1 MKSFLVSSFS
11 SCCRFG
17 LLGGLRGGKGRL
29 HHHSRFFL
37 SSFSSSS
44 CSYDAHSKEDQTN
57 TTKRLLE
64 LLNKKRLNGNYVEG
78 GTFEHENHQ
87 NERTKK
93 KQVLLLYRKVLRQ
106 AKRFPDPTLRHFGY
120 HRIAEQF
127 RRHRYELSKKKI
139 RVWKKEVTKQ
149 SRRMERAIRGDRDDY
164 RHFLELAYGV
174 KGRFGHLMRRFEEER
189 KIEKTRRQEK
199 FLLKPIDEETMETFS
214 VKNLVRMVEDASLRE
229 GAKFE
234 EQMEVLKRKVP
245 TFYYDRRKSFSR
257 RQSGKNKSDESKS
270 NDSDSSDDIFAYED
284 SRARSRATEDAID
297 AIELGDAEDDA
308 EEKEEKEEKEE
319 VILLRSK
326 LKHWHV
332 HEDTAFEKYAPSRL
346 YHGFDG
352 NWENNHVAMLKSI
365 FEPTMIDRL
374 DCMPRKWFRTYR
386 RTLFEFEGESNSSNK
401 SNKNQQNVSKIS
413 SDALKDVQRTTP
425 LRIVLPAESD
435 EQKER
440 EYSNVSYNTKEEE
453 VKEKSMLSANKKK
466 STKAGKSFI
475 RGIKL
480 AESTL
485 YAD

>member
-1 MKSFLVSSFS
+1 MQ
-11 SCCRFG
+11 
-17 LLGGLRGGKGRL
+17 
-29 HHHSRFFL
+29 
-37 SSFSSSS
+37 
-44 CSYDAHSKEDQTN
+44 HSKDDQTD
-57 TTKRLLE
+57 TKRLLD
-64 LLNKKRLNGNYVEG
+64 LLNKKRANGNYVEG
-78 GTFEHENHQ
+78 GTFEHENHR
-87 NERTKK
+87 NERTKQ
-93 KQVLLLYRKVLRQ
+93 KQTLLLYRKALRQ

-127 RRHRYELSKKKI
+127 RRHRCELAKKKI
-139 RVWKKEVTKQ
+139 RVWKKEATKQ

-257 RQSGKNKSDESKS
+257 NSDKSKS

-308 EEKEEKEEKEE
+308 EEKEEKEE

-374 DCMPRKWFRTYR
+374 DFMPRKWFRTYR
-386 RTLFEFEGESNSSNK
+386 RTLFELEGESNSSNK

-425 LRIVLPAESD
+425 LRIVLPVESDD

-453 VKEKSMLSANKKK
+453 EVEEKSMLSANKNK
-466 STKAGKSFI
+466 STKAGK
-475 RGIKL
+475 IKL

>member
-1 MKSFLVSSFS
+1 MQ
-11 SCCRFG
+11 
-17 LLGGLRGGKGRL
+17 
-29 HHHSRFFL
+29 
-37 SSFSSSS
+37 
-44 CSYDAHSKEDQTN
+44 HSKEDQT
-57 TTKRLLE
+57 TDAKRLLE
-64 LLNKKRLNGNYVEG
+64 MLNKKRANGTYVEG
-78 GTFEHENHQ
+78 GMFEHQNHQ

-93 KQVLLLYRKVLRQ
+93 GRVLLLYRKALRQ
-106 AKRFPDPTLRHFGY
+106 AKQFPDPTLRHFGY

-139 RVWKKEVTKQ
+139 RVWKKELTKQ

-214 VKNLVRMVEDASLRE
+214 VKNLVKMVEDTSLRE

-257 RQSGKNKSDESKS
+257 RQSGNDKSDDESKS
-270 NDSDSSDDIFAYED
+270 NESDSSDDIFAYED

-308 EEKEEKEEKEE
+308 EEKEEKEE

-374 DCMPRKWFRTYR
+374 DFMPRKWFRTYR

-425 LRIVLPAESD
+425 LRIVLPAEDD
-435 EQKER
+435 EQNER

-453 VKEKSMLSANKKK
+453 GEEKSMLSANKKK
-466 STKAGKSFI
+466 STKAGK
-475 RGIKL
+475 IKL

>member
-1 MKSFLVSSFS
+1 MQ
-11 SCCRFG
+11 
-17 LLGGLRGGKGRL
+17 
-29 HHHSRFFL
+29 
-37 SSFSSSS
+37 
-44 CSYDAHSKEDQTN
+44 HSKDDQTD
-57 TTKRLLE
+57 TKRLLD
-64 LLNKKRLNGNYVEG
+64 LLNKKRANGNYVEG
-78 GTFEHENHQ
+78 GTFEHENHR
-87 NERTKK
+87 NERTKQ
-93 KQVLLLYRKVLRQ
+93 KQTLLLYRKALRQ

-127 RRHRYELSKKKI
+127 RRHRCELAKKKI
-139 RVWKKEVTKQ
+139 RVWKKEATKQ

-245 TFYYDRRKSFSR
+245 TFYYDRRKRFSR
-257 RQSGKNKSDESKS
+257 NSDKSKS

-308 EEKEEKEEKEE
+308 EEKAEKEE

-374 DCMPRKWFRTYR
+374 DFMPRKWFRTYR
-386 RTLFEFEGESNSSNK
+386 RTLFELEGESNSSNK

-425 LRIVLPAESD
+425 LRIVLPVESDD

-453 VKEKSMLSANKKK
+453 EVEEKSMLSANKKK
-466 STKAGKSFI
+466 STKAGK
-475 RGIKL
+475 IKL

>member
-1 MKSFLVSSFS
+1 MQ
-11 SCCRFG
+11 
-17 LLGGLRGGKGRL
+17 
-29 HHHSRFFL
+29 
-37 SSFSSSS
+37 
-44 CSYDAHSKEDQTN
+44 HSKDDQTE
-57 TTKRLLE
+57 TKRLLD
-64 LLNKKRLNGNYVEG
+64 LLNKKRANGNYVEG
-78 GTFEHENHQ
+78 GLFEHENHR
-87 NERTKK
+87 NERTKQ
-93 KQVLLLYRKVLRQ
+93 KQTLLLYRKALRQ

-127 RRHRYELSKKKI
+127 RRHRCELAKKKI
-139 RVWKKEVTKQ
+139 RVWKKEATKQ

-257 RQSGKNKSDESKS
+257 NSDKSKS
-270 NDSDSSDDIFAYED
+270 NDSVSSDDIFAYED

-297 AIELGDAEDDA
+297 AIELGDVEDDA
-308 EEKEEKEEKEE
+308 EEKEEKEE

-374 DCMPRKWFRTYR
+374 DFMPRKWFRTYR
-386 RTLFEFEGESNSSNK
+386 RTLFELEGESNSSNK

-435 EQKER
+435 DEQKER
-440 EYSNVSYNTKEEE
+440 EYSNVSYNTKEGEHE
-453 VKEKSMLSANKKK
+453 EKSMLSANKNKS
-466 STKAGKSFI
+466 STKAGK
-475 RGIKL
+475 IKL

>member
-1 MKSFLVSSFS
+1 MQ
-11 SCCRFG
+11 
-17 LLGGLRGGKGRL
+17 
-29 HHHSRFFL
+29 
-37 SSFSSSS
+37 
-44 CSYDAHSKEDQTN
+44 HSKDDPQTD
-57 TTKRLLE
+57 TKRLLD
-64 LLNKKRLNGNYVEG
+64 LLNTKRANGNYVEG
-78 GTFEHENHQ
+78 GTFEHENHR
-87 NERTKK
+87 NERTKQ
-93 KQVLLLYRKVLRQ
+93 KQTLLLYRKALRQ

-127 RRHRYELSKKKI
+127 RRHRCELAKKKI
-139 RVWKKEVTKQ
+139 RAWKKEATKQ

-257 RQSGKNKSDESKS
+257 NSDKSKS

-308 EEKEEKEEKEE
+308 EEKAEKEE

-374 DCMPRKWFRTYR
+374 DFMPRKWFRTYR
-386 RTLFEFEGESNSSNK
+386 RTLFELEGESNSSNK

-425 LRIVLPAESD
+425 LRIVLPVESDD

-453 VKEKSMLSANKKK
+453 EVEEKSMLSANKKK
-466 STKAGKSFI
+466 STKAGK
-475 RGIKL
+475 IKL

>member
-1 MKSFLVSSFS
+1 MKS
-11 SCCRFG
+11 SCRRLGG
-17 LLGGLRGGKGRL
+17 LLGGGLGGKGGRL
-29 HHHSRFFL
+29 QNHASCFS

-44 CSYDAHSKEDQTN
+44 RSSRAQHSKDDQTD
-57 TTKRLLE
+57 TKRLLD
-64 LLNKKRLNGNYVEG
+64 LLNKKRANGNYVEG
-78 GTFEHENHQ
+78 GLFEHENHR
-87 NERTKK
+87 NERTKQ
-93 KQVLLLYRKVLRQ
+93 KQTLLLYRKVLRQ
-106 AKRFPDPTLRHFGY
+106 AKEFPDPTLRHFGY

-127 RRHRYELSKKKI
+127 RRHRCELAKKKI
-139 RVWKKEVTKQ
+139 RVWKKEATKQ

-214 VKNLVRMVEDASLRE
+214 VKNLVKMVEDTSLRE

-245 TFYYDRRKSFSR
+245 TFYYDRRKSYSR
-257 RQSGKNKSDESKS
+257 RQSGNDKSDESKS

-297 AIELGDAEDDA
+297 AIELGDVEDDA
-308 EEKEEKEEKEE
+308 EEKAEKEE

-374 DCMPRKWFRTYR
+374 DFMPRKWFRTYR
-386 RTLFEFEGESNSSNK
+386 RTLFELEGESNSSNK

-435 EQKER
+435 DEQKER
-440 EYSNVSYNTKEEE
+440 EYSNVSYNTKEGEHE
-453 VKEKSMLSANKKK
+453 EKSMLSANKNK
-466 STKAGKSFI
+466 STKAGK
-475 RGIKL
+475 IKL

-485 YAD
+485 CAD

>member
-1 MKSFLVSSFS
+1 MKS
-11 SCCRFG
+11 SCRRLGG
-17 LLGGLRGGKGRL
+17 LLGGGLGGKGGRL
-29 HHHSRFFL
+29 QNHASCFS

-44 CSYDAHSKEDQTN
+44 RSSRAQHSKDDQTD
-57 TTKRLLE
+57 TKRLLD
-64 LLNKKRLNGNYVEG
+64 LLNKKRANGTYVEG
-78 GTFEHENHQ
+78 GMFEHQNHQ
-87 NERTKK
+87 NERMKK
-93 KQVLLLYRKVLRQ
+93 GQMLLLYRKALRQ
-106 AKRFPDPTLRHFGY
+106 AKQFPDPTLRHFGY

-257 RQSGKNKSDESKS
+257 RQSGNDKSDESKS

-308 EEKEEKEEKEE
+308 EEKEEKEE

-374 DCMPRKWFRTYR
+374 DFMPRKWFRTYR

-435 EQKER
+435 DEQKER
-440 EYSNVSYNTKEEE
+440 EYSNVSYNTKEGEHE
-453 VKEKSMLSANKKK
+453 EKSMLSANKNK
-466 STKAGKSFI
+466 STKAGK
-475 RGIKL
+475 IKL

-485 YAD
+485 CAD

>member
-1 MKSFLVSSFS
+1 MKS
-11 SCCRFG
+11 SCRRFGG
-17 LLGGLRGGKGRL
+17 LLGGGLGGKGGRL
-29 HHHSRFFL
+29 QNHASCFS

-44 CSYDAHSKEDQTN
+44 RSSRAQHSKDDQTD
-57 TTKRLLE
+57 TKRLLE
-64 LLNKKRLNGNYVEG
+64 SLNKKRANGTYVEG
-78 GTFEHENHQ
+78 GMFEHQNHQ
-87 NERTKK
+87 NERMKK
-93 KQVLLLYRKVLRQ
+93 GQMLLLYRKALRQ
-106 AKRFPDPTLRHFGY
+106 AKQFPDPTLRHFGY

-214 VKNLVRMVEDASLRE
+214 VKNLVKMVEDTSLRE

-257 RQSGKNKSDESKS
+257 RQSGNDKSDESKS

-297 AIELGDAEDDA
+297 AIELGDAEDEA
-308 EEKEEKEEKEE
+308 EEKAEKEEF
-319 VILLRSK
+319 ILLRSK

-374 DCMPRKWFRTYR
+374 DFMPRKWFRTYR

-435 EQKER
+435 DEQKER
-440 EYSNVSYNTKEEE
+440 EYSNVSYNTKEGEHE
-453 VKEKSMLSANKKK
+453 EKSMLSANKKK
-466 STKAGKSFI
+466 STKAGK
-475 RGIKL
+475 IKL

-485 YAD
+485 CAD

>member
-1 MKSFLVSSFS
+1 MQ
-11 SCCRFG
+11 
-17 LLGGLRGGKGRL
+17 
-29 HHHSRFFL
+29 
-37 SSFSSSS
+37 
-44 CSYDAHSKEDQTN
+44 HSKDDPQTD
-57 TTKRLLE
+57 TKRLLD
-64 LLNKKRLNGNYVEG
+64 LLNTKRANGNYVEG
-78 GTFEHENHQ
+78 GTFEHENHR
-87 NERTKK
+87 NERTKQ
-93 KQVLLLYRKVLRQ
+93 KQTLLLYRKALRQ

-127 RRHRYELSKKKI
+127 RRHRCELAKKKI
-139 RVWKKEVTKQ
+139 RVWKKEATKQ

-257 RQSGKNKSDESKS
+257 NSDKSKS

-308 EEKEEKEEKEE
+308 EEKAEKEE

-332 HEDTAFEKYAPSRL
+332 HGDTAFEKYAPSRL

-374 DCMPRKWFRTYR
+374 DFMPRKWFRTYR
-386 RTLFEFEGESNSSNK
+386 RTLFELEGESNSSNK

-425 LRIVLPAESD
+425 LRIVLPVESDD

-453 VKEKSMLSANKKK
+453 EVEEKSMLSANKKK
-466 STKAGKSFI
+466 STKAGK
-475 RGIKL
+475 IKL

>member
-1 MKSFLVSSFS
+1 MQ
-11 SCCRFG
+11 
-17 LLGGLRGGKGRL
+17 
-29 HHHSRFFL
+29 
-37 SSFSSSS
+37 
-44 CSYDAHSKEDQTN
+44 HSKDDPQTD
-57 TTKRLLE
+57 TKRLLD
-64 LLNKKRLNGNYVEG
+64 LLNTKRANGNYVEG
-78 GTFEHENHQ
+78 GTFEHENHR
-87 NERTKK
+87 NERTKQ
-93 KQVLLLYRKVLRQ
+93 KQTLLLYRKALRQ

-127 RRHRYELSKKKI
+127 RRHRCELAKKKI
-139 RVWKKEVTKQ
+139 RVWKKEATKQ

-257 RQSGKNKSDESKS
+257 NSDKSKS
-270 NDSDSSDDIFAYED
+270 NDSVSSDDIFAYED

-308 EEKEEKEEKEE
+308 EEKAEKEE

-332 HEDTAFEKYAPSRL
+332 HGDTAFEKYAPSRL

-374 DCMPRKWFRTYR
+374 DFMPRKWFRTYR
-386 RTLFEFEGESNSSNK
+386 RTLFELEGESNSSNK

-435 EQKER
+435 DEQKER
-440 EYSNVSYNTKEEE
+440 EYSNVSYNTKEGEHE
-453 VKEKSMLSANKKK
+453 EKSMLSANKNK
-466 STKAGKSFI
+466 STKAGK
-475 RGIKL
+475 IKL

>member
-1 MKSFLVSSFS
+1 MQ
-11 SCCRFG
+11 R
-17 LLGGLRGGKGRL
+17 
-29 HHHSRFFL
+29 
-37 SSFSSSS
+37 
-44 CSYDAHSKEDQTN
+44 SKDDPQTD
-57 TTKRLLE
+57 TKRLLD
-64 LLNKKRLNGNYVEG
+64 LLNKKRANGNYVEG
-78 GTFEHENHQ
+78 GLFEHENHR
-87 NERTKK
+87 NERTKQ
-93 KQVLLLYRKVLRQ
+93 KQTLLLYRKALRQ

-127 RRHRYELSKKKI
+127 RRHRCELAKKKI
-139 RVWKKEVTKQ
+139 RVWKKEATKQ

-257 RQSGKNKSDESKS
+257 NSDKSKS

-308 EEKEEKEEKEE
+308 EEKAEKEE

-332 HEDTAFEKYAPSRL
+332 HGDTAFEKYAPSRL

-374 DCMPRKWFRTYR
+374 DFMPRKWFRTYR
-386 RTLFEFEGESNSSNK
+386 RTLFELEGESNSSNK

-425 LRIVLPAESD
+425 LRIVLPVESDD

-453 VKEKSMLSANKKK
+453 EVEEKSMLSANKKK
-466 STKAGKSFI
+466 STKAGK
-475 RGIKL
+475 IKL

>member
-1 MKSFLVSSFS
+1 MQ
-11 SCCRFG
+11 
-17 LLGGLRGGKGRL
+17 
-29 HHHSRFFL
+29 
-37 SSFSSSS
+37 
-44 CSYDAHSKEDQTN
+44 HSKDDPQTD
-57 TTKRLLE
+57 TKRLLD
-64 LLNKKRLNGNYVEG
+64 LLNTKRANGNYVEG
-78 GTFEHENHQ
+78 GTFEHENHR
-87 NERTKK
+87 NERTKQ
-93 KQVLLLYRKVLRQ
+93 KQTLLLYRKALRQ

-127 RRHRYELSKKKI
+127 RRHRCELAKKKI
-139 RVWKKEVTKQ
+139 RAWKKEATKQ

-257 RQSGKNKSDESKS
+257 NSDKSKS

-308 EEKEEKEEKEE
+308 EEKAEKEE

-332 HEDTAFEKYAPSRL
+332 HGDTAFEKYAPSRL

-374 DCMPRKWFRTYR
+374 DFMPRKWFRTYR
-386 RTLFEFEGESNSSNK
+386 RTLFELEGESNSSNK

-425 LRIVLPAESD
+425 LRIVLPVESDD

-453 VKEKSMLSANKKK
+453 EVEEKSMLSANKNK
-466 STKAGKSFI
+466 STKAGK
-475 RGIKL
+475 IKL

>member
-1 MKSFLVSSFS
+1 MQ
-11 SCCRFG
+11 
-17 LLGGLRGGKGRL
+17 
-29 HHHSRFFL
+29 
-37 SSFSSSS
+37 
-44 CSYDAHSKEDQTN
+44 HSKDDQTD
-57 TTKRLLE
+57 TKRLLD
-64 LLNKKRLNGNYVEG
+64 LLNKKRANGNYVEG
-78 GTFEHENHQ
+78 GTFEHENHR
-87 NERTKK
+87 NERTKQ
-93 KQVLLLYRKVLRQ
+93 KQTLLLYRKALRQ

-127 RRHRYELSKKKI
+127 RRHRCELAKKKI
-139 RVWKKEVTKQ
+139 RAWKKEATKQ

-257 RQSGKNKSDESKS
+257 NSDKSKS

-297 AIELGDAEDDA
+297 AIELGDVEDDA
-308 EEKEEKEEKEE
+308 EEKAEKEE

-374 DCMPRKWFRTYR
+374 DFMPRKWFRTYR
-386 RTLFEFEGESNSSNK
+386 RTLFELEGESNSSNK

-435 EQKER
+435 DEQKER
-440 EYSNVSYNTKEEE
+440 EYSNVSYNTKEGEHE
-453 VKEKSMLSANKKK
+453 EKSMLSANKNK
-466 STKAGKSFI
+466 STKAGK
-475 RGIKL
+475 IKL

>member
-1 MKSFLVSSFS
+1 MQ
-11 SCCRFG
+11 
-17 LLGGLRGGKGRL
+17 
-29 HHHSRFFL
+29 
-37 SSFSSSS
+37 
-44 CSYDAHSKEDQTN
+44 HSKDDQTE
-57 TTKRLLE
+57 TKRLLD
-64 LLNKKRLNGNYVEG
+64 LLNKKRANGNYVEG
-78 GTFEHENHQ
+78 GLFEHENHR
-87 NERTKK
+87 NERTKQ
-93 KQVLLLYRKVLRQ
+93 KQTLLLYRKALRQ

-127 RRHRYELSKKKI
+127 RRHRCELAKKKI
-139 RVWKKEVTKQ
+139 RVWKKEATKQ

-257 RQSGKNKSDESKS
+257 NSDKSKS
-270 NDSDSSDDIFAYED
+270 NDSDSLDDIFAYED

-297 AIELGDAEDDA
+297 AIELGDVEDDA
-308 EEKEEKEEKEE
+308 EEKAEKEE

-374 DCMPRKWFRTYR
+374 DFMPRKWFRTYR
-386 RTLFEFEGESNSSNK
+386 RTLFELEGESNSSNK

-435 EQKER
+435 DEQKER
-440 EYSNVSYNTKEEE
+440 EYSNVSYNTKEGEHE
-453 VKEKSMLSANKKK
+453 EKSMLSANKNR
-466 STKAGKSFI
+466 STKAGK
-475 RGIKL
+475 IKL

>member
-1 MKSFLVSSFS
+1 MQ
-11 SCCRFG
+11 
-17 LLGGLRGGKGRL
+17 
-29 HHHSRFFL
+29 
-37 SSFSSSS
+37 
-44 CSYDAHSKEDQTN
+44 HSKDDQTD
-57 TTKRLLE
+57 TKRLLD
-64 LLNKKRLNGNYVEG
+64 LLNKKRANGNYVEG
-78 GTFEHENHQ
+78 GLFEHENHR
-87 NERTKK
+87 NERTKQ
-93 KQVLLLYRKVLRQ
+93 KQTLLLYRKALRQ

-127 RRHRYELSKKKI
+127 RRHRCELAKKKI
-139 RVWKKEVTKQ
+139 RVWKKEATKQ

-164 RHFLELAYGV
+164 MHFLELAYGV

-257 RQSGKNKSDESKS
+257 NSDKSKS

-308 EEKEEKEEKEE
+308 EEKAEKEE

-374 DCMPRKWFRTYR
+374 DFMPRKWFRTYR

-435 EQKER
+435 DEQKER
-440 EYSNVSYNTKEEE
+440 EYSNVSYNTKEGEHE
-453 VKEKSMLSANKKK
+453 EKSMLSANKNK
-466 STKAGKSFI
+466 STKAGK
-475 RGIKL
+475 IKL

>member
-1 MKSFLVSSFS
+1 MQ
-11 SCCRFG
+11 
-17 LLGGLRGGKGRL
+17 
-29 HHHSRFFL
+29 
-37 SSFSSSS
+37 
-44 CSYDAHSKEDQTN
+44 HSKDDQTE
-57 TTKRLLE
+57 TKRLLD
-64 LLNKKRLNGNYVEG
+64 LLNKKRANGNYVEG
-78 GTFEHENHQ
+78 GLFEHENHR
-87 NERTKK
+87 NERTKQ
-93 KQVLLLYRKVLRQ
+93 KQTLLLYRKALRQ

-127 RRHRYELSKKKI
+127 RRHRCELAKKKI
-139 RVWKKEVTKQ
+139 RVWKKEATKQ

-257 RQSGKNKSDESKS
+257 RQSGNDKSDKS
-270 NDSDSSDDIFAYED
+270 NNSNDIVADDIFAYED

-297 AIELGDAEDDA
+297 AIELGDVEDDA
-308 EEKEEKEEKEE
+308 EEKAEKEE

-374 DCMPRKWFRTYR
+374 DFMPRKWFRTYR
-386 RTLFEFEGESNSSNK
+386 RTLFELEGESNSSNK

-435 EQKER
+435 DEQKER
-440 EYSNVSYNTKEEE
+440 EYSNVSYNTKEGEHE
-453 VKEKSMLSANKKK
+453 EKSMLSANKNK
-466 STKAGKSFI
+466 STKAGK
-475 RGIKL
+475 IKL

>member
-1 MKSFLVSSFS
+1 MKSSFR
-11 SCCRFG
+11 RFG
-17 LLGGLRGGKGRL
+17 GLLGGGLRGGKGGQL
-29 HHHSRFFL
+29 HHSLCFL
-37 SSFSSSS
+37 SSFSSSR
-44 CSYDAHSKEDQTN
+44 SYRARSKEDQTD
-57 TTKRLLE
+57 TKRLLE
-64 LLNKKRLNGNYVEG
+64 LLNKKRANGTYVEG
-78 GTFEHENHQ
+78 GMFEHQNQHQ
-87 NERTKK
+87 GHQTKK
-93 KQVLLLYRKVLRQ
+93 GQMVLLYRKVLRQ
-106 AKRFPDPTLRHFGY
+106 AKQFPDPTLRHFGY

-139 RVWKKEVTKQ
+139 RVWKKELTKQ
-149 SRRMERAIRGDRDDY
+149 SRRMERALRGDRDDY

-257 RQSGKNKSDESKS
+257 KSDKSKS

-297 AIELGDAEDDA
+297 AIELGDVEDDA
-308 EEKEEKEEKEE
+308 EEKEEKEE

-374 DCMPRKWFRTYR
+374 DFMPRKWFRTYR
-386 RTLFEFEGESNSSNK
+386 RTLFELEGESNSSNK

-435 EQKER
+435 DEQKER
-440 EYSNVSYNTKEEE
+440 EYSNVSYNTKEGEHE
-453 VKEKSMLSANKKK
+453 EKSMLSANKNK
-466 STKAGKSFI
+466 STKAGK
-475 RGIKL
+475 IKL

>member
-1 MKSFLVSSFS
+1 MQ
-11 SCCRFG
+11 
-17 LLGGLRGGKGRL
+17 
-29 HHHSRFFL
+29 
-37 SSFSSSS
+37 
-44 CSYDAHSKEDQTN
+44 HSKDDQTD
-57 TTKRLLE
+57 TKRLLD
-64 LLNKKRLNGNYVEG
+64 LLNKKRANGNYVEG
-78 GTFEHENHQ
+78 GLFEHENHR
-87 NERTKK
+87 NERTKQ
-93 KQVLLLYRKVLRQ
+93 KQTLLLYRKVLRQ
-106 AKRFPDPTLRHFGY
+106 AKQFPDPTLRHFGY

-127 RRHRYELSKKKI
+127 RRHRHELSRKKI
-139 RVWKKEVTKQ
+139 RVWKKEATKQ

-257 RQSGKNKSDESKS
+257 NSDKSKS
-270 NDSDSSDDIFAYED
+270 NDSVSSDDIFAYED

-297 AIELGDAEDDA
+297 AIELGDVEDDA
-308 EEKEEKEEKEE
+308 EEKEEKEE

-374 DCMPRKWFRTYR
+374 DFMPRKWFRTYR
-386 RTLFEFEGESNSSNK
+386 RTLFELEGESNSSNK

-435 EQKER
+435 DEQKER
-440 EYSNVSYNTKEEE
+440 EYSNVSYNTKEGEHE
-453 VKEKSMLSANKKK
+453 EKSMLSANKKK
-466 STKAGKSFI
+466 STKAGK
-475 RGIKL
+475 IKL

>member
-1 MKSFLVSSFS
+1 M
-11 SCCRFG
+11 
-17 LLGGLRGGKGRL
+17 
-29 HHHSRFFL
+29 
-37 SSFSSSS
+37 
-44 CSYDAHSKEDQTN
+44 HSKDDQTD
-57 TTKRLLE
+57 TKRLLD
-64 LLNKKRLNGNYVEG
+64 LLNKKRANGNYVEG
-78 GTFEHENHQ
+78 GTFEHENHR
-87 NERTKK
+87 NERTKQ
-93 KQVLLLYRKVLRQ
+93 KQTLLLYRKALRQ

-127 RRHRYELSKKKI
+127 RRHRCELAKKKI
-139 RVWKKEVTKQ
+139 RVWKKEATKQ

-257 RQSGKNKSDESKS
+257 NSDKSKS

-297 AIELGDAEDDA
+297 AIELGDVEDDA
-308 EEKEEKEEKEE
+308 EEKAEKEE

-374 DCMPRKWFRTYR
+374 DFMPRKWFRTYR
-386 RTLFEFEGESNSSNK
+386 RTLFELEGESNSSNK

-435 EQKER
+435 DEQKER
-440 EYSNVSYNTKEEE
+440 EYSNVSYNIKEGEHE
-453 VKEKSMLSANKKK
+453 EKSMLSANKNK
-466 STKAGKSFI
+466 STKAGK
-475 RGIKL
+475 IKL

>member
-1 MKSFLVSSFS
+1 MQ
-11 SCCRFG
+11 R
-17 LLGGLRGGKGRL
+17 
-29 HHHSRFFL
+29 
-37 SSFSSSS
+37 
-44 CSYDAHSKEDQTN
+44 SKDDPQTD
-57 TTKRLLE
+57 TKRLLD
-64 LLNKKRLNGNYVEG
+64 LLNKKRANGNYVEG
-78 GTFEHENHQ
+78 GTFEHENHR
-87 NERTKK
+87 NERTKQ
-93 KQVLLLYRKVLRQ
+93 KQTLLLYRKALRQ

-127 RRHRYELSKKKI
+127 RRHRCELAKKKI
-139 RVWKKEVTKQ
+139 RAWKKEATKQ

-257 RQSGKNKSDESKS
+257 NSDKSKS

-308 EEKEEKEEKEE
+308 EEKAEKEE

-332 HEDTAFEKYAPSRL
+332 HGDTAFEKYAPSRL

-374 DCMPRKWFRTYR
+374 DFMPRKWFRTYR
-386 RTLFEFEGESNSSNK
+386 RTLFELEGESNSSNK

-425 LRIVLPAESD
+425 LRIVLPVESDD

-453 VKEKSMLSANKKK
+453 EVEEKSMLSANKKK
-466 STKAGKSFI
+466 STKAGK
-475 RGIKL
+475 IKL

>member
-1 MKSFLVSSFS
+1 V
-11 SCCRFG
+11 
-17 LLGGLRGGKGRL
+17 
-29 HHHSRFFL
+29 
-37 SSFSSSS
+37 
-44 CSYDAHSKEDQTN
+44 HSKDDQTD
-57 TTKRLLE
+57 TKRLLD
-64 LLNKKRLNGNYVEG
+64 LLNKKRANGNYVEG
-78 GTFEHENHQ
+78 GLFEHENHR
-87 NERTKK
+87 NERTKQ
-93 KQVLLLYRKVLRQ
+93 KQTLLLYRKALRQ

-127 RRHRYELSKKKI
+127 RRHRCELAKKKI
-139 RVWKKEVTKQ
+139 RVWKKEATKQ

-257 RQSGKNKSDESKS
+257 NSDKSKS

-297 AIELGDAEDDA
+297 AIELGDVEDDA
-308 EEKEEKEEKEE
+308 EEKAEKEE

-374 DCMPRKWFRTYR
+374 DFMPRKWFRTYR
-386 RTLFEFEGESNSSNK
+386 RTLFELEGESNSSNK

-435 EQKER
+435 DEQKER
-440 EYSNVSYNTKEEE
+440 EYSNVSYNTKEGEHE
-453 VKEKSMLSANKKK
+453 EKSMLSANKNK
-466 STKAGKSFI
+466 STKAGK
-475 RGIKL
+475 IKL

>member
-1 MKSFLVSSFS
+1 M
-11 SCCRFG
+11 
-17 LLGGLRGGKGRL
+17 
-29 HHHSRFFL
+29 
-37 SSFSSSS
+37 
-44 CSYDAHSKEDQTN
+44 HSKDDQTE
-57 TTKRLLE
+57 TKRLLD
-64 LLNKKRLNGNYVEG
+64 LLNKKRANGNYVEG
-78 GTFEHENHQ
+78 GLFEHENHR
-87 NERTKK
+87 NERTKQ
-93 KQVLLLYRKVLRQ
+93 KQTLLLYRKALRQ

-127 RRHRYELSKKKI
+127 RRHRCELAKKKI
-139 RVWKKEVTKQ
+139 RVWKKEATKQ

-257 RQSGKNKSDESKS
+257 NSDKSKS

-297 AIELGDAEDDA
+297 AIELGDVEDDA
-308 EEKEEKEEKEE
+308 EEKAEKEE

-374 DCMPRKWFRTYR
+374 DFMPRKWFRTYR
-386 RTLFEFEGESNSSNK
+386 RTLFELEGESNSSNK

-425 LRIVLPAESD
+425 LRIVLPAKDD

-440 EYSNVSYNTKEEE
+440 EYSNDDFSCEDSNTKEGEHE
-453 VKEKSMLSANKKK
+453 EKSMLSANKKK
-466 STKAGKSFI
+466 SNKAGK
-475 RGIKL
+475 IKL

>member
-1 MKSFLVSSFS
+1 VQ
-11 SCCRFG
+11 
-17 LLGGLRGGKGRL
+17 
-29 HHHSRFFL
+29 
-37 SSFSSSS
+37 
-44 CSYDAHSKEDQTN
+44 HSKDDPQTD
-57 TTKRLLE
+57 TKRLLD
-64 LLNKKRLNGNYVEG
+64 LLNTKRANGNYVEG
-78 GTFEHENHQ
+78 GLFEHENHR
-87 NERTKK
+87 NERTKQ
-93 KQVLLLYRKVLRQ
+93 KQTLLLYRKALRQ

-127 RRHRYELSKKKI
+127 RRHRCELAKKKI
-139 RVWKKEVTKQ
+139 RAWKKEATKQ

-257 RQSGKNKSDESKS
+257 NSDKSKS

-308 EEKEEKEEKEE
+308 EEKAEKEE

-332 HEDTAFEKYAPSRL
+332 HGDTAFEKYAPSRL

-374 DCMPRKWFRTYR
+374 DFMPRKWFRTYR
-386 RTLFEFEGESNSSNK
+386 RTLFELEGESNSSNK

-425 LRIVLPAESD
+425 LRIVLPVESDD

-453 VKEKSMLSANKKK
+453 EVEEKSMLSANKKK
-466 STKAGKSFI
+466 STKAGK
-475 RGIKL
+475 IKL

>member
-1 MKSFLVSSFS
+1 MQ
-11 SCCRFG
+11 
-17 LLGGLRGGKGRL
+17 
-29 HHHSRFFL
+29 
-37 SSFSSSS
+37 
-44 CSYDAHSKEDQTN
+44 HSKDDQTE
-57 TTKRLLE
+57 TKRLLD
-64 LLNKKRLNGNYVEG
+64 LLNKKRANGNYVEG
-78 GTFEHENHQ
+78 GLFEHENHR
-87 NERTKK
+87 NERTKQ
-93 KQVLLLYRKVLRQ
+93 KQTLLLYRKALRQ

-127 RRHRYELSKKKI
+127 RRHRCELAKKKI
-139 RVWKKEVTKQ
+139 RVWKKEATKQ

-257 RQSGKNKSDESKS
+257 RQSGNDKSDKS
-270 NDSDSSDDIFAYED
+270 NNSNDIVADDIFAYED

-297 AIELGDAEDDA
+297 AIELGDAADDA
-308 EEKEEKEEKEE
+308 EEKEEKEE

-374 DCMPRKWFRTYR
+374 DFMPRKWFRTYR
-386 RTLFEFEGESNSSNK
+386 RTLFEIDGESNSSNK
-401 SNKNQQNVSKIS
+401 SEQKSAKRQQNLLGRV
-413 SDALKDVQRTTP
+413 
-425 LRIVLPAESD
+425 
-435 EQKER
+435 ER
-440 EYSNVSYNTKEEE
+440 RPKNHAFTNSLTR
-453 VKEKSMLSANKKK
+453 
-466 STKAGKSFI
+466 GK
-475 RGIKL
+475 
-480 AESTL
+480 
-485 YAD
+485 

>member
-1 MKSFLVSSFS
+1 MQ
-11 SCCRFG
+11 
-17 LLGGLRGGKGRL
+17 
-29 HHHSRFFL
+29 
-37 SSFSSSS
+37 
-44 CSYDAHSKEDQTN
+44 HSKDDQTD
-57 TTKRLLE
+57 TKRLLD
-64 LLNKKRLNGNYVEG
+64 LLNKKRANGNYVEG
-78 GTFEHENHQ
+78 GLFEHENHR
-87 NERTKK
+87 NERTKQ
-93 KQVLLLYRKVLRQ
+93 KQTLLLYRKALRQ

-127 RRHRYELSKKKI
+127 RRHRCELAKKKI
-139 RVWKKEVTKQ
+139 RVWKKEATKQ

-257 RQSGKNKSDESKS
+257 NSDKSKS
-270 NDSDSSDDIFAYED
+270 NDSVSSDDIFAYED

-297 AIELGDAEDDA
+297 AIELGDVEDDA
-308 EEKEEKEEKEE
+308 EEKEEKEE

-374 DCMPRKWFRTYR
+374 DFMPRKWFRTYR
-386 RTLFEFEGESNSSNK
+386 RTLFELEGESNSSNK

-435 EQKER
+435 DEQKER
-440 EYSNVSYNTKEEE
+440 EYSNVSYNTKEGEHE
-453 VKEKSMLSANKKK
+453 EKSMLSANKKK
-466 STKAGKSFI
+466 STKAGK
-475 RGIKL
+475 IKL

>member
-1 MKSFLVSSFS
+1 M
-11 SCCRFG
+11 
-17 LLGGLRGGKGRL
+17 
-29 HHHSRFFL
+29 
-37 SSFSSSS
+37 
-44 CSYDAHSKEDQTN
+44 HSKDDQTD
-57 TTKRLLE
+57 TKRLLD
-64 LLNKKRLNGNYVEG
+64 LLNKKRANGNYVEG
-78 GTFEHENHQ
+78 GTFEHENHR
-87 NERTKK
+87 NERTKQ
-93 KQVLLLYRKVLRQ
+93 KQTLLLYRKALRQ

-127 RRHRYELSKKKI
+127 RRHRCELAKKKI
-139 RVWKKEVTKQ
+139 RVWKKEATKQ

-257 RQSGKNKSDESKS
+257 NSDKSKS

-297 AIELGDAEDDA
+297 AIELGDVEDDA
-308 EEKEEKEEKEE
+308 EEKAEKEE

-374 DCMPRKWFRTYR
+374 DFMPRKWFRTYR
-386 RTLFEFEGESNSSNK
+386 RTLFELEGESNSSNK

-435 EQKER
+435 DEQKER
-440 EYSNVSYNTKEEE
+440 EYSNVSYNIKEGEHE
-453 VKEKSMLSANKKK
+453 EKSMLSANKNK
-466 STKAGKSFI
+466 STKAGKI
-475 RGIKL
+475 EL

>member
-1 MKSFLVSSFS
+1 MQ
-11 SCCRFG
+11 
-17 LLGGLRGGKGRL
+17 
-29 HHHSRFFL
+29 
-37 SSFSSSS
+37 
-44 CSYDAHSKEDQTN
+44 HSKDDQTE
-57 TTKRLLE
+57 TKRLLD
-64 LLNKKRLNGNYVEG
+64 LLNKKRANGNYVEG
-78 GTFEHENHQ
+78 GLFEHENHR
-87 NERTKK
+87 NERTKQ
-93 KQVLLLYRKVLRQ
+93 KQTLLLYRKALRQ

-127 RRHRYELSKKKI
+127 RRHRCELAKKKI
-139 RVWKKEVTKQ
+139 RVWKKEATKQ

-257 RQSGKNKSDESKS
+257 RQSGNDKSDKS
-270 NDSDSSDDIFAYED
+270 NNSNDIVADDIFAYED

-308 EEKEEKEEKEE
+308 EEKEEKEE

-374 DCMPRKWFRTYR
+374 DFMPRKWFRTYR
-386 RTLFEFEGESNSSNK
+386 RTLFELEGESNSSNK

-435 EQKER
+435 DEQKER
-440 EYSNVSYNTKEEE
+440 EYSNVSYNTKEGEHE
-453 VKEKSMLSANKKK
+453 EKSMLSANKNK
-466 STKAGKSFI
+466 STKAGK
-475 RGIKL
+475 IKL

>member
-1 MKSFLVSSFS
+1 MQ
-11 SCCRFG
+11 
-17 LLGGLRGGKGRL
+17 
-29 HHHSRFFL
+29 
-37 SSFSSSS
+37 
-44 CSYDAHSKEDQTN
+44 HSKDDQTD
-57 TTKRLLE
+57 TKRLLD
-64 LLNKKRLNGNYVEG
+64 LLNKKRANGNYVEG
-78 GTFEHENHQ
+78 GLFEHENHR
-87 NERTKK
+87 NERTKQ
-93 KQVLLLYRKVLRQ
+93 KQTLLLYRKVLRQ
-106 AKRFPDPTLRHFGY
+106 AKQFPDPTLRHFGY

-127 RRHRYELSKKKI
+127 RRHRCELAKKKI
-139 RVWKKEVTKQ
+139 RVWKKEATKQ

-257 RQSGKNKSDESKS
+257 NSDKSKS
-270 NDSDSSDDIFAYED
+270 NDSVSSDDIFAYED
-284 SRARSRATEDAID
+284 SRARSRATEDTID
-297 AIELGDAEDDA
+297 AIELGDVEDDA
-308 EEKEEKEEKEE
+308 EEKEEKEE

-374 DCMPRKWFRTYR
+374 DFMPRKWFRTYR
-386 RTLFEFEGESNSSNK
+386 RTLFELEGESNSSNK

-435 EQKER
+435 DEQKER
-440 EYSNVSYNTKEEE
+440 EYSNVSYNTKEGEHE
-453 VKEKSMLSANKKK
+453 EKSMLSANKNKS
-466 STKAGKSFI
+466 STKAGK
-475 RGIKL
+475 IKL

>member
-1 MKSFLVSSFS
+1 M
-11 SCCRFG
+11 
-17 LLGGLRGGKGRL
+17 
-29 HHHSRFFL
+29 
-37 SSFSSSS
+37 
-44 CSYDAHSKEDQTN
+44 HSKDDQTE
-57 TTKRLLE
+57 TKRLLD
-64 LLNKKRLNGNYVEG
+64 LLNKKRANGNYVEG
-78 GTFEHENHQ
+78 GLFEHENHR
-87 NERTKK
+87 NERTKQ
-93 KQVLLLYRKVLRQ
+93 KQTLLLYRKALRQ

-127 RRHRYELSKKKI
+127 RRHRCELAKKKI
-139 RVWKKEVTKQ
+139 RVWKKEATKQ

-257 RQSGKNKSDESKS
+257 NSDKSKS
-270 NDSDSSDDIFAYED
+270 NDSVSSDDIFAYED

-297 AIELGDAEDDA
+297 AIELGDVEDDA
-308 EEKEEKEEKEE
+308 EEKAEKEE

-374 DCMPRKWFRTYR
+374 DFMPRKWFRTYR
-386 RTLFEFEGESNSSNK
+386 RTLFELEGESNSSNK

-435 EQKER
+435 DEQKER
-440 EYSNVSYNTKEEE
+440 EYSNVSYNTKEGEHE
-453 VKEKSMLSANKKK
+453 EKSMLSANKNK
-466 STKAGKSFI
+466 STKAGK
-475 RGIKL
+475 IKL

>member
-1 MKSFLVSSFS
+1 M
-11 SCCRFG
+11 
-17 LLGGLRGGKGRL
+17 
-29 HHHSRFFL
+29 
-37 SSFSSSS
+37 
-44 CSYDAHSKEDQTN
+44 HSKDDQTD
-57 TTKRLLE
+57 TKRLLD
-64 LLNKKRLNGNYVEG
+64 LLNKKRANGNYVEG
-78 GTFEHENHQ
+78 GLFEHENHR
-87 NERTKK
+87 NERTKQ
-93 KQVLLLYRKVLRQ
+93 KQTLLLYRKALRQ

-127 RRHRYELSKKKI
+127 RRHRCELAKKKI
-139 RVWKKEVTKQ
+139 RVWKKEATKQ

-257 RQSGKNKSDESKS
+257 NSDKSKS
-270 NDSDSSDDIFAYED
+270 NDSVSSDDIFAYED

-297 AIELGDAEDDA
+297 AIELGDVEDDA
-308 EEKEEKEEKEE
+308 EEKAEKEE

-374 DCMPRKWFRTYR
+374 DFMPRKWFRTYR
-386 RTLFEFEGESNSSNK
+386 RTLFELEGESNSSNK

-435 EQKER
+435 DEQKER
-440 EYSNVSYNTKEEE
+440 EYSNVSYNTKEGEHE
-453 VKEKSMLSANKKK
+453 EKSMLSANKNK
-466 STKAGKSFI
+466 STKAGK
-475 RGIKL
+475 IKL

>member
-1 MKSFLVSSFS
+1 M
-11 SCCRFG
+11 
-17 LLGGLRGGKGRL
+17 
-29 HHHSRFFL
+29 
-37 SSFSSSS
+37 
-44 CSYDAHSKEDQTN
+44 HSKEDQTD
-57 TTKRLLE
+57 TKRLLE
-64 LLNKKRLNGNYVEG
+64 LLNKKRLNGTYVEG
-78 GTFEHENHQ
+78 GTFEHQNQQ
-87 NERTKK
+87 NEQMKK
-93 KQVLLLYRKVLRQ
+93 GQMLLLYRKVLRQ
-106 AKRFPDPTLRHFGY
+106 AKQFPDPTLRHFGY

-127 RRHRYELSKKKI
+127 RRHRHELSRKKI
-139 RVWKKEVTKQ
+139 RVWKKELTKQ
-149 SRRMERAIRGDRDDY
+149 SRRMERALRGDRDDY

-214 VKNLVRMVEDASLRE
+214 VKNLVRMVEDTSLRE

-257 RQSGKNKSDESKS
+257 RQSGNDKSDKS
-270 NDSDSSDDIFAYED
+270 NNSNDIVADDIFAYED

-308 EEKEEKEEKEE
+308 EEKEEKEE

-374 DCMPRKWFRTYR
+374 DFMPRKWFRTYR
-386 RTLFEFEGESNSSNK
+386 RTLFEIDGESNSSNK

-435 EQKER
+435 DEQKER
-440 EYSNVSYNTKEEE
+440 EYSNVSYNTKEGEHE
-453 VKEKSMLSANKKK
+453 EKSMLSANKNKS
-466 STKAGKSFI
+466 STKAGK
-475 RGIKL
+475 IKL

>member
-1 MKSFLVSSFS
+1 M
-11 SCCRFG
+11 
-17 LLGGLRGGKGRL
+17 
-29 HHHSRFFL
+29 
-37 SSFSSSS
+37 
-44 CSYDAHSKEDQTN
+44 HSKDDQTD
-57 TTKRLLE
+57 TKRLLD
-64 LLNKKRLNGNYVEG
+64 LLNTKRANGNYVEG
-78 GTFEHENHQ
+78 GTFEHENHR
-87 NERTKK
+87 NERTKQ
-93 KQVLLLYRKVLRQ
+93 KQTLLLYRKALRQ

-127 RRHRYELSKKKI
+127 RRHRCELAKKKI
-139 RVWKKEVTKQ
+139 RAWKKEATKQ

-257 RQSGKNKSDESKS
+257 NSDKSKS

-308 EEKEEKEEKEE
+308 EEKAEKEE

-374 DCMPRKWFRTYR
+374 DFMPRKWFRTYR
-386 RTLFEFEGESNSSNK
+386 RTLFELEGESNSSNK

-435 EQKER
+435 DEQKER

-453 VKEKSMLSANKKK
+453 EVEEKSMLSANKKK
-466 STKAGKSFI
+466 STKAGK
-475 RGIKL
+475 IKL

>member
-1 MKSFLVSSFS
+1 MKS
-11 SCCRFG
+11 SCRRFGG
-17 LLGGLRGGKGRL
+17 LLGGLRGGKGEQL
-29 HHHSRFFL
+29 HHSLFV

-44 CSYDAHSKEDQTN
+44 RSYQVQHSKDDQTE
-57 TTKRLLE
+57 TKRLLD
-64 LLNKKRLNGNYVEG
+64 LLNKKRANGNYVEG
-78 GTFEHENHQ
+78 GLFEHENHR
-87 NERTKK
+87 NERTKQ
-93 KQVLLLYRKVLRQ
+93 KQTLLLYRKALRQ

-127 RRHRYELSKKKI
+127 RRHRCELAKKKI
-139 RVWKKEVTKQ
+139 RVWKKEATKQ

-257 RQSGKNKSDESKS
+257 KSDKSKS

-297 AIELGDAEDDA
+297 AIELGDVEDDA
-308 EEKEEKEEKEE
+308 EEKAEKEE

-374 DCMPRKWFRTYR
+374 DFMPRKWFRTYR
-386 RTLFEFEGESNSSNK
+386 RTLFELEGESNSSNK

-435 EQKER
+435 DEQKER
-440 EYSNVSYNTKEEE
+440 EYSNVSYNTKEGEHE
-453 VKEKSMLSANKKK
+453 EKSMLSANKNR
-466 STKAGKSFI
+466 STKAGK
-475 RGIKL
+475 IKL

>member
-1 MKSFLVSSFS
+1 MQ
-11 SCCRFG
+11 
-17 LLGGLRGGKGRL
+17 
-29 HHHSRFFL
+29 
-37 SSFSSSS
+37 
-44 CSYDAHSKEDQTN
+44 HSKDDPQTD
-57 TTKRLLE
+57 TKRLLD
-64 LLNKKRLNGNYVEG
+64 LLNTKRANGNYVEG
-78 GTFEHENHQ
+78 GTFEHENHR
-87 NERTKK
+87 NERTKQ
-93 KQVLLLYRKVLRQ
+93 KQTLLLYRKALRQ

-127 RRHRYELSKKKI
+127 RRHRCELAKKKI
-139 RVWKKEVTKQ
+139 RAWKKEATKQ

-257 RQSGKNKSDESKS
+257 NSDKSKS

-308 EEKEEKEEKEE
+308 EEKAEKEE

-332 HEDTAFEKYAPSRL
+332 HGDTAFEKYAPSRL

-374 DCMPRKWFRTYR
+374 DFMPRKWFRTYR
-386 RTLFEFEGESNSSNK
+386 RTLFELEGESNSSNK

-425 LRIVLPAESD
+425 LRIVLPVESDD

-453 VKEKSMLSANKKK
+453 EVEEKSMLSANKKK
-466 STKAGKSFI
+466 STKAGK
-475 RGIKL
+475 IKL